1 MRINNL
7 SEEFETYFLHSVISY
22 TFGAETFVGTKS
34 CGEVKLQNLRKK
46 FAKFA
51 KPFVKNNFLS
61 QILHEDFKTLFSTE
75 KNFYKL
81 YIVFSLHVNCFD
93 FHLKLQGF

>member
-7 SEEFETYFLHSVISY
+7 SEGFESYFLHSVISN
-22 TFGAETFVGTKS
+22 TFRVEGFVGTKS
-34 CGEVKLQNLRKK
+34 CGEVKLQNLRET

-61 QILHEDFKTLFSTE
+61 QISQQDFKTLFSMG
-75 KNFYKL
+75 KNFDKL
-81 YIVFSLHVNCFD
+81 YIILSLRLNCFE
-93 FHLKLQGF
+93 FYFKLQGP